1 LHDLFIYFAGGLPFR
16 QPKQLVSS
24 QGLLEVT
31 LNVEVTDFVVDWLT
45 LRRRSYNS
53 EFPGPTWRI
62 KRGDTVKLHVVRVT
76 GPCELIIIL
85 KQNCQDIGFSE
96 DVHC

>member
-1 LHDLFIYFAGGLPFR
+1 LHDSFIYFAGGLPFR

-24 QGLLEVT
+24 KGLLEVT

-62 KRGDTVKLHVVRVT
+62 KRGDTVKLHVVRVI
-76 GPCELIIIL
+76 GRYAVIIT
-85 KQNCQDIGFSE
+85 
-96 DVHC
+96 

>member
-31 LNVEVTDFVVDWLT
+31 LNVEVTDFVVDWL
-45 LRRRSYNS
+45 
-53 EFPGPTWRI
+53 
-62 KRGDTVKLHVVRVT
+62 
-76 GPCELIIIL
+76 
-85 KQNCQDIGFSE
+85 
-96 DVHC
+96 